1 MTEQNNVPVVLTFSG
16 HDPSGGAGVQA
27 DIEAIASMGCHGV
40 TVVTALTV
48 QDTVDVKRVN
58 PVDSFLVVE
67 QARAILEDMPVATV
81 KIGLL
86 GSVEN
91 VEVIHS
97 ILHDYPE
104 LPVVL
109 DPVLMSGGGNML
121 ADEELIE
128 AMQELLIPNTT
139 VLTPN
144 ILELERLASRG
155 DSMDAR
161 AHMLLDQGC
170 EFVLVTGT
178 HASNPKLVD
187 PVRGANPVINVFYG
201 NGQRLETYTWE
212 RLAHSYH
219 GSGCTLAAALAG
231 LLAQGVEPMGAV
243 YEAQHYTWETLKHGY
258 AIGMGQHLP
267 NRLFWAEEEDISMWH
282 QEGHE

>member
-1 MTEQNNVPVVLTFSG
+1 MTDNNKVPVVLTFSG

-40 TVVTALTV
+40 TVITALTV
-48 QDTVDVKRVN
+48 QDSVDVKRVQ

-67 QARAILEDMPVATV
+67 QARAILEDMQVATV

-109 DPVLMSGGGNML
+109 DPVLVSGGGHEL
-121 ADEELIE
+121 ADTELLE
-128 AMQELLIPNTT
+128 AMRELLIPSTT

-144 ILELERLASRG
+144 TLELERLASQG
-155 DSMDAR
+155 DTIDAR
-161 AHMLLDQGC
+161 AHMLLDRGC

-178 HASNPKLVD
+178 HVNNPKLVD
-187 PVRGANPVINVFYG
+187 PVRGVNPVVNVFYG
-201 NGQRLETYTWE
+201 NGQRLESYTWE
-212 RLAHSYH
+212 RLPYSYH
-219 GSGCTLAAALAG
+219 GSGCTLASALAG

-243 YEAQHYTWETLKHGY
+243 YEAQHYAWETLKHGY

-267 NRLFWAEEEDISMWH
+267 NRLFWAEEEDISLW
-282 QEGHE
+282 QQDADE